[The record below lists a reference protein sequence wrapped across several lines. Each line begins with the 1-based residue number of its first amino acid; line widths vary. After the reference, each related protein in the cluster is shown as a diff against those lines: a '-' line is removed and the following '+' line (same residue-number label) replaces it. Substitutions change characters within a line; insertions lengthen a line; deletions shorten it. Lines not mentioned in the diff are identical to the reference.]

1 MPLRLARATP
11 VPAAAAADGPA
22 SPNDN
27 VCAARFNPWA
37 NIASQNIAR
46 STKQVRPRVRLE
58 HLAT

>member
-11 VPAAAAADGPA
+11 VPAAAADGPA